1 MFNTLK
7 FVIKILSNT
16 ALAHRSARAGDS
28 NTSSI
33 SIKAVAEPGLYLQSD
48 LGVSPQAC
56 QCLGQM
62 QLIAHL
68 ISTKLPLLNKT
79 NP

>member
-28 NTSSI
+28 NTRSI

-48 LGVSPQAC
+48 PGVQSPGMSVPRSDA
-56 QCLGQM
+56 
-62 QLIAHL
+62 AD
-68 ISTKLPLLNKT
+68 SSSDFN
-79 NP
+79 